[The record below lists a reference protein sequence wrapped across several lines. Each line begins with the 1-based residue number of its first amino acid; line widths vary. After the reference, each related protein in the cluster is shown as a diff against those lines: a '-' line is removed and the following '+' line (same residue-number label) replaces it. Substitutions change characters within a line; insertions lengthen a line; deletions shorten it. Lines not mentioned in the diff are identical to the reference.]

1 MKVSATAKVA
11 EIKKLL
17 GKNYP
22 SLFYFNRCTAIE
34 KHELIGDAFDSED
47 TVTVWVGPP
56 PTPEEG
62 DEREDRRSEPK
73 NIINKSRYKIIV
85 EAQTKNGSNIFLEE
99 NQLKAVQF
107 DSWTWCE
114 KIKLY
119 R

>member
-1 MKVSATAKVA
+1 MKVSATARVA

-47 TVTVWVGPP
+47 TVTAWVGAP
-56 PTPEEG
+56 PTTEED
-62 DEREDRRSEPK
+62 DETEDRGEPK
-73 NIINKSRYKIIV
+73 NIMNMSGYEIIV

-99 NQLKAVQF
+99 TQLKAVKF

>member
-11 EIKKLL
+11 EIQKLL

-47 TVTVWVGPP
+47 TVTAWVGAP
-56 PTPEEG
+56 PTTEED
-62 DEREDRRSEPK
+62 DETEDRGEPK
-73 NIINKSRYKIIV
+73 NIMNMSGYEIIV
-85 EAQTKNGSNIFLEE
+85 EAQTKNGSKICLEE
-99 NQLKAVQF
+99 NQLKAVKF
-107 DSWTWCE
+107 DFGTWNKE
-114 KIKLY
+114 IELY